1 VRTIRLL
8 LIPALMLTLVGVS
21 QAGDESKK
29 ATKELVS
36 FGSLRTL
43 APDAAKA
50 QALDWL
56 KSVKSDEKT
65 LQAFENIWKESDRM
79 VLDQVADTLALG
91 NPEAAKLLTD
101 ARDPGTLAP
110 VKLPAILKDG
120 KQPVFFRANL
130 ALAYA
135 KALSGRRIYEESL
148 AALKTCKVEQ
158 VVDPG
163 SYLFYRSVA
172 EYTTQLRADANYS
185 ILRLLD
191 DVVDTPDRYK
201 TVASL
206 MVYDML
212 SWKDKDMGWISR
224 TAGNVERR
232 LDLSRGGKVTQKMEK
247 DVINRLDEMI
257 KKLEN
262 EKDGC

>member
-1 VRTIRLL
+1 VRTVKMF
-8 LIPALMLTLVGVS
+8 LIPALALALSGPAWA
-21 QAGDESKK
+21 AGENSK
-29 ATKELVS
+29 ATKELSS
-36 FGSLRTL
+36 FGALRTL
-43 APDAAKA
+43 APDTAKA

-56 KSVKSDEKT
+56 KAVKGDGQA
-65 LQAFENIWKESDRM
+65 LQAFEAIWKDPDRM

-91 NPEAAKLLTD
+91 DPEAAKLLTD
-101 ARDPGTLAP
+101 ARDATSPAP
-110 VKLPAILKDG
+110 TKVPAILKDS
-120 KQPVFFRANL
+120 KRPLFFRANL

-135 KALSGRRIYEESL
+135 KALTGRRVYEESL

-172 EYTTQLRADANYS
+172 EYTLQLRADANYS

-201 TVASL
+201 NVAAL
-206 MVYDML
+206 MVYDMV
-212 SWKDKDMGWISR
+212 SWKDKDLGWISR
-224 TAGNVERR
+224 TAGNIERR
-232 LDLSRGGKVTQKMEK
+232 LDLSRGGQVTQKMEK

-262 EKDGC
+262 EKDGS

>member
-1 VRTIRLL
+1 VRTMRWF
-8 LIPALMLTLVGVS
+8 LIPALVLAF
-21 QAGDESKK
+21 AG
-29 ATKELVS
+29 ATRAGEEGRTGSKELSS
-36 FGSLRTL
+36 FGTLRTL
-43 APDAAKA
+43 APDVAKA

-56 KSVKSDEKT
+56 KTVKSDEQS
-65 LQAFENIWKESDRM
+65 LQVFEGIWKDPERM

-91 NPEAAKLLTD
+91 DPDAAKLLAD
-101 ARDPGTLAP
+101 ARDATSVAP
-110 VKLPAILKDG
+110 TKVPALLKDS
-120 KQPVFFRANL
+120 KRPLFFRANL

-135 KALSGRRIYEESL
+135 KALTGRRVYEESL
-148 AALKTCKVEQ
+148 SALKICKVEQ
-158 VVDPG
+158 VVDPA
-163 SYLFYRSVA
+163 SYLFYRAVA
-172 EYTTQLRADANYS
+172 EYTLQLRADANYS

-201 TVASL
+201 TVAGL

-212 SWKDKDMGWISR
+212 SWKDKDLGWVSR
-224 TAGNVERR
+224 TASNIERR
-232 LDLSRGGKVTQKMEK
+232 LDLARGGQVTQKMEK